1 LIEVFSDQTADQVW
15 CKAIKA
21 IMYGCNTK
29 HQKSRLGNTREL
41 LHVNLNIKKPQQRWV
56 LSRQPSI
63 NPAFAIADIFW
74 ILSGANDAQFMN
86 FWNPILPRFAGHGS
100 TYHGAYGYRIRKQF
114 GIDQLERAF
123 HILKHNPESR
133 QVIIQIWDP
142 KIDLPSQNGSPV
154 SPDIPC
160 NLCSM
165 PKIREGKLEWF
176 QIMRSN
182 DIYRGTPYNL
192 VQFTTLQEIL
202 AGWLGVELGGYYQV
216 SDSLHIYDSD
226 LPKLEILPQKRSINN
241 NDQLGIGKKEFDVIL
256 KLICILMTKL
266 TEDTLT
272 RKEFDAICNAP
283 DLPVSYR
290 NLLLIAAADSARRRD
305 WIDEMN
311 VVATDCTNPVLSIAW
326 QSWQKRWCETANF
339 VEPNLAK
346 SI

>member
-1 LIEVFSDQTADQVW
+1 MIEVFSDQTADQVW
-15 CKAIKA
+15 CKAIEA
-21 IMYGCNTK
+21 IMHGCNTK
-29 HQKSRLGNTREL
+29 PQKSRLGGTHEL
-41 LHVNLNIKKPQQRWV
+41 LHVHLHVKNPLERWV
-56 LSRQPSI
+56 LSRQPAI

-74 ILSGANDAQFMN
+74 ILSGANDSQFIN
-86 FWNPILPRFAGHGS
+86 YWNPLLPKFAGYGP

-123 HILKHNPESR
+123 HILKHNPDSR

-182 DIYRGTPYNL
+182 DLYRGTPYNIA
-192 VQFTTLQEIL
+192 QFTTLQEIL

-216 SDSLHIYDSD
+216 SDSLHVYDAD
-226 LPKLEILPQKRSINN
+226 LSELEILPQKLYLNN
-241 NDQLGIGKKEFDVIL
+241 NDRLGLDKEIFDTIL
-256 KLICILMTKL
+256 KHIYGLLKKL
-266 TEDTLT
+266 TEDKLTLKAFNT
-272 RKEFDAICNAP
+272 ICNTH

-326 QSWQKRWCETANF
+326 QNWQKRWDETANF
-339 VEPNLAK
+339 VEPNFAQ